1 MLAIAPFF
9 LYIPL
14 HGGRGDAEPNAGSA
28 GGCGRLLHP
37 RHRTARGLSFCY
49 ATSFLSDKLDVYA
62 RNCHSYHYLALLD
75 AISPWEAPD
84 WVYKEVTKM
93 PELLDEGV
101 FHVTLDKKIW
111 KNGSPAFRVVEGDMV
126 ISTVEYNLYQLDE
139 ATGQTIRLGKVPVW
153 FDFDEGICR
162 VYDLSQWPAFD
173 GSVCQ
178 IELQNMVTAGKHNLL
193 YNIPIMIDGELMN
206 MRCAYWFD
214 KAEYEVLGLREGYDN
229 DSSQFIRNVMSL
241 SQVAGR
247 EYNLIH
253 EVSGEKRGSKP
264 YVFSPAMIMYRSMQL
279 EEITLF
285 PGTYYIQFAIY
296 NVWWH

>member
-1 MLAIAPFF
+1 
-9 LYIPL
+9 
-14 HGGRGDAEPNAGSA
+14 
-28 GGCGRLLHP
+28 
-37 RHRTARGLSFCY
+37 
-49 ATSFLSDKLDVYA
+49 
-62 RNCHSYHYLALLD
+62 
-75 AISPWEAPD
+75 
-84 WVYKEVTKM
+84 
-93 PELLDEGV
+93 
-101 FHVTLDKKIW
+101 
-111 KNGSPAFRVVEGDMV
+111 MV

-229 DSSQFIRNVMSL
+229 DSSQFNRNVMSL